1 MRFFFCKKI
10 DSTYKK
16 VLSLLSIMSFA
27 LLILVL
33 ALYYYMK
40 VQEQHIYDSS
50 NKIYKNEIHSLM
62 KLDSENLTSLIVEI
76 TYWDEFVT
84 FLKTKN
90 INWFNASVASI
101 VNNYKVE
108 YIVVYDLDAHF
119 VTKVATPKIKT
130 FDFIPKEAIRKV
142 LNKKIDKFYL
152 KIPEGIVEVYGAT
165 IHPSNDP
172 YKNKT
177 KPAGCFFM
185 VRLLDN
191 DYFANFEK
199 ISTSNIEFYTKSD
212 NNIKSVSFVY
222 PLKDYNQKI
231 IQQLYFKRAYNI
243 DFWITKFI
251 LTVITIA
258 LILSWIIYFYFANKW
273 SKLPL
278 SFIKKILKNG
288 DPNAIQ
294 SLKNIR
300 GEFRYI
306 GKLFEENQLKT
317 KELNLA
323 KTKAEESDK
332 LKTAFLMNLSH
343 EIRTPMNAII
353 GFSDLLNN
361 DTISEKERNDYI
373 TIIKQSGK
381 NLIEI
386 IDDLVE
392 MSKIDS
398 NSIKPNFTVFDL
410 NEFVS
415 FTKETYDL
423 MQSNKEIDFKIITA
437 DSHLPII
444 LTDKVKVQEIIC
456 NLLNNAFK
464 FTKKGF
470 IILEIGVEN
479 NSLKIQVK
487 DSGIG
492 IPAEFQLNVFKR
504 FSKINS
510 KNISANE
517 GLGLGLAISKAYVEM
532 LNGTIT
538 FESKEHVGTTFKVAI
553 PIEIYE
559 SLPSNDE
566 VNSSLVQELGNEE
579 VILVAEDD
587 NVNFLLIEKLLKNL
601 NFTIIRAHDGNE
613 AIELFKNNQEIN
625 LILMDIKMPNKNG
638 YEAFEAIRQL
648 DKNIPIIAQ
657 TSYSFEEEI
666 QKIKDLGFSG
676 YIMKPIDKNKL
687 MKTLSKF
694 IKID

>member
-50 NKIYKNEIHSLM
+50 NKIYKNEINSLM

-353 GFSDLLNN
+353 GFSDLLKM
-361 DTISEKERNDYI
+361 ILFLK
-373 TIIKQSGK
+373 K
-381 NLIEI
+381 
-386 IDDLVE
+386 
-392 MSKIDS
+392 
-398 NSIKPNFTVFDL
+398 
-410 NEFVS
+410 
-415 FTKETYDL
+415 KETTTS
-423 MQSNKEIDFKIITA
+423 QSLNRVVKI
-437 DSHLPII
+437 
-444 LTDKVKVQEIIC
+444 
-456 NLLNNAFK
+456 
-464 FTKKGF
+464 
-470 IILEIGVEN
+470 
-479 NSLKIQVK
+479 
-487 DSGIG
+487 
-492 IPAEFQLNVFKR
+492 
-504 FSKINS
+504 
-510 KNISANE
+510 
-517 GLGLGLAISKAYVEM
+517 
-532 LNGTIT
+532 
-538 FESKEHVGTTFKVAI
+538 
-553 PIEIYE
+553 
-559 SLPSNDE
+559 
-566 VNSSLVQELGNEE
+566 
-579 VILVAEDD
+579 
-587 NVNFLLIEKLLKNL
+587 
-601 NFTIIRAHDGNE
+601 
-613 AIELFKNNQEIN
+613 
-625 LILMDIKMPNKNG
+625 
-638 YEAFEAIRQL
+638 
-648 DKNIPIIAQ
+648 
-657 TSYSFEEEI
+657 
-666 QKIKDLGFSG
+666 
-676 YIMKPIDKNKL
+676 
-687 MKTLSKF
+687 
-694 IKID
+694 